1 MHVHKQADAGAI
13 AILII
18 LLMSIVSSGMV
29 FKTYKACVKCRP
41 CVETFASLLNS
52 M

>member
-1 MHVHKQADAGAI
+1 MNLHKQVDVEAI

-18 LLMSIVSSGMV
+18 FLVSIVSSGV
-29 FKTYKACVKCRP
+29 IFKTCKVCVKCRP

>member
-1 MHVHKQADAGAI
+1 MHVHKQADAEAV

-18 LLMSIVSSGMV
+18 LLVSIVSSAVV
-29 FKTYKACVKCRP
+29 FKTCKACVKCRP

>member
-1 MHVHKQADAGAI
+1 MHVHKQADAI

-18 LLMSIVSSGMV
+18 LLVTIVSSGVV
-29 FKTYKACVKCRP
+29 FKTCKACVKCRP
-41 CVETFASLLNS
+41 SVEIFASLLNS